1 MKDYTSEPH
10 WNLSIAIIKRA
21 VDDCIIKKER
31 LRRGKNWIP
40 YVENDPEYYLFESE
54 EETFPSFLAICT
66 LFNCA
71 PSYLRALIKGYLEDR
86 RVEVGRSSVD
96 MLREK
101 IRGKRMVRRKE
112 LSLWGWGKLRI
123 GKKGL
128 DELISVLKE
137 RKEIRE
143 LVDYLET
150 GRMVRHYEWID

>member
-21 VDDCIIKKER
+21 VDDCILKRKSLSHGR
-31 LRRGKNWIP
+31 DWTRR
-40 YVENDPEYYLFESE
+40 VENDPEYYLFESE
-54 EETFPSFLAICT
+54 EENFPSFLSICI

-71 PSYLRALIKGYLEDR
+71 PSYLRALIRGYLEDR
-86 RVEVGRSSVD
+86 KIEVGRSSVD

-101 IRGKRMVRRKE
+101 IRGKRVITRKE

-123 GKKGL
+123 GKRGL

-137 RKEIRE
+137 SKEIRE
-143 LVDYLET
+143 FISYPET
-150 GRMVRHYEWID
+150 GRMVRYYEWIG